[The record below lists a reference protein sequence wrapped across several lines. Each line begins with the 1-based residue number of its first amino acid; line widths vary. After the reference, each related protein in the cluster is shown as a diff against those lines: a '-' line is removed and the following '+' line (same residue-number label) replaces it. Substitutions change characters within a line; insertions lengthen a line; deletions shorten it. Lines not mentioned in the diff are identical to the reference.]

1 MSTIKISKSAILK
14 EVSGVPVQVSFLNIN
29 HQMSNINY
37 QMLTIKISKSANLK
51 KVSAILV

>member
-1 MSTIKISKSAILK
+1 MLTIKISKSAILK